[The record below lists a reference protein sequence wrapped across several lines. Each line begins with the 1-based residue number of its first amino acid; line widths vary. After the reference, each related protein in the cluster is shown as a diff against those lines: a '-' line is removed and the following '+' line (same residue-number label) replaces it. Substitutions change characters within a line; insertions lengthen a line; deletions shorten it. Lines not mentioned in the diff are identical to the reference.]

1 MENRCGFHESL
12 TQQVSLRSQDL
23 ESWIPGSKADN
34 NQLDCPSA
42 VTIMRRKMKYY
53 ASPELGALGNDLI
66 GINQAGANPKQP
78 SKAPFLLKTGQNLR
92 STHRNVR
99 KLRPGGL
106 LDSSNA
112 GAVPP
117 WVAKSV
123 YELLVF
129 VYSAW

>member
-1 MENRCGFHESL
+1 MISSALTKRGPIQNNHRKPHSCSKPDRTCVRPIETFESC
-12 TQQVSLRSQDL
+12 
-23 ESWIPGSKADN
+23 A
-34 NQLDCPSA
+34 
-42 VTIMRRKMKYY
+42 
-53 ASPELGALGNDLI
+53 
-66 GINQAGANPKQP
+66 
-78 SKAPFLLKTGQNLR
+78 
-92 STHRNVR
+92 
-99 KLRPGGL
+99 PGGL